1 MRHTLPEDEAPTLR
15 LTTLRT
21 LVRHAPPLAI
31 VPLSTPLSDLA
42 EVLIDHRVW
51 IVVVD
56 KAGMLEGVLSSDN
69 AMRALKCDP
78 DGWVADHMARSSILL
93 PAEADI
99 EEAWAAVIH
108 QDADHVLV
116 ASARGDLLG
125 VIQTSLLATYREAA

>member
-1 MRHTLPEDEAPTLR
+1 MTYTTEDEAPTLR

-21 LVRHAPPLAI
+21 LVRHAPPLAV
-31 VPLSTPLSDLA
+31 VPLSTPLADLV

-56 KAGMLEGVLSSDN
+56 DQGMLAGVLSSDN

-93 PAEADI
+93 SAEADI
-99 EEAWAAVIH
+99 DEAWGAVIH
-108 QDADHVLV
+108 EDADHVLV
-116 ASARGDLLG
+116 ASAHGDLLG